1 MTFENYEDAF
11 SKYKEIFL
19 KGRKSIFTKKEIL
32 NKDNVEVLIDHFV
45 KKLDDSKIEKTKD
58 NKEVIF
64 DRVVKDQLMNA
75 SDDVIDLMANIIWL
89 WRLPPRIEKK
99 DMETIIKNFLN
110 IVGKGN
116 LLDNENNEFK
126 TTSVNGFAS
135 PGSYYY
141 SNKSFELAYIIK
153 FLKKYLEND
162 ENNKEIDILKEL
174 GNSITING
182 KEKMASIYNALLHLF
197 DPKNYMP
204 IISNAHKE
212 AIVATFES
220 KYCKVDADNIDDTYD
235 IDEKLKKI
243 NDGLKN
249 ALKNEKNLKENIF
262 YDDRVKNMWSGGIDF
277 ESKNII
283 LYGAPGTGK
292 TYQTKQTIEAKKQIK
307 ENCEYK
313 IVQFHPSY
321 SYEDFMDGVKPIGIE
336 NGAMKFELRNGVFK
350 QMCIDAFKELEKNKE
365 KAKKYYFVADEINRA
380 ELSRVFG
387 ELLLCLE
394 EDKRLRFDKD
404 GNLQGMLVK
413 TANSSL
419 WNNEKHAVYVD
430 KETGEGYF
438 GVPENLYFIGTMND
452 IDKSIDSFDMAL
464 RRRFVWKRYRC
475 DYDVIADHFAKLINS
490 KSNAKPDTETY
501 IQTYIELCKDI
512 NEYITSEKGL
522 GLDDSYELGHS
533 YFLKPKKLTK
543 SEISRLWNEHIS
555 PLLKEY
561 LRTQYSG
568 KDIETRLN
576 DMKTKLI
583 DTYGNSNK

>member
-1 MTFENYEDAF
+1 MAFENYEDAF

-32 NKDNVEVLIDHFV
+32 NKDNVELLIDHFV
-45 KKLDDSKIEKTKD
+45 EKLDDSKIEKTKD

-64 DRVVKDQLMNA
+64 DRVVKDQLMGA
-75 SDDVIDLMANIIWL
+75 ITDDVIDLMANIIWL

-99 DMETIIKNFLN
+99 DMVTIIKNFLN

-162 ENNKEIDILKEL
+162 ENDKEIDILKEL

-182 KEKMASIYNALLHLF
+182 KEKTASIYNALLHLF
-197 DPKNYMP
+197 KPEEYVP

-220 KYCKVDADNIDDTYD
+220 IYCKQGTDDL
-235 IDEKLKKI
+235 DEKLKDI
-243 NDGLKN
+243 ENRLKD

-292 TYQTKQTIEAKKQIK
+292 TYQTKQTIEARKLIE
-307 ENCEYK
+307 ENHEYK

-321 SYEDFMDGVKPIGIE
+321 SYEDFMDGVKPTGIE
-336 NGAMKFELRNGVFK
+336 NGAMKFELKNGVFK
-350 QMCIDAFKELEKNKE
+350 QMCIDAFKNLKNSQEGKEEL
-365 KAKKYYFVADEINRA
+365 KKYYFVADEINRA

-394 EDKRLRFDKD
+394 EDKRLRYEGK
-404 GNLQGMLVK
+404 NLQGMLVK

-419 WNNEKHAVYVD
+419 WDNEKHAVYIDEV
-430 KETGEGYF
+430 GEGYF

-464 RRRFVWKRYRC
+464 RRRFVWKRYSC
-475 DYDVIADHFAKLINS
+475 NYDVIAEHFDKSSEDKL
-490 KSNAKPDTETY
+490 ETY
-501 IQTYIELCKDI
+501 VEFCKDI
-512 NEYITSEKGL
+512 NEYITSDKGL

-533 YFLKPKKLTK
+533 YFLKPKNLSKK
-543 SEISRLWNEHIS
+543 EISKLWEGHIS

-583 DTYGNSNK
+583 DKYGNSNK

>member
-1 MTFENYEDAF
+1 
-11 SKYKEIFL
+11 
-19 KGRKSIFTKKEIL
+19 
-32 NKDNVEVLIDHFV
+32 
-45 KKLDDSKIEKTKD
+45 
-58 NKEVIF
+58 
-64 DRVVKDQLMNA
+64 
-75 SDDVIDLMANIIWL
+75 
-89 WRLPPRIEKK
+89 
-99 DMETIIKNFLN
+99 
-110 IVGKGN
+110 
-116 LLDNENNEFK
+116 
-126 TTSVNGFAS
+126 
-135 PGSYYY
+135 
-141 SNKSFELAYIIK
+141 
-153 FLKKYLEND
+153 
-162 ENNKEIDILKEL
+162 
-174 GNSITING
+174 
-182 KEKMASIYNALLHLF
+182 
-197 DPKNYMP
+197 MP

-212 AIVATFES
+212 AIVAAFES
-220 KYCKVDADNIDDTYD
+220 KYCKTDTGDDSDD
-235 IDEKLKKI
+235 IDKKLEKIK
-243 NDGLKN
+243 DGLEN
-249 ALKNEKNLKENIF
+249 DLKGKIELKEKNIF
-262 YDDRVKNMWSGGIDF
+262 YDDSVKNMWSGGIDF

-292 TYQTKQTIEAKKQIK
+292 TYQTKQTIEARKLIE
-307 ENCEYK
+307 ENHEYK

-321 SYEDFMDGVKPIGIE
+321 SYEDFMDGVKPTGIE
-336 NGAMKFELRNGVFK
+336 NGTMKFELKNGVFK
-350 QMCIDAFKELEKNKE
+350 QMCIDAFKNLQDSKDGKE
-365 KAKKYYFVADEINRA
+365 KLKKYYFVADEINRA

-394 EDKRLRFDKD
+394 DDKRLRLGED
-404 GNLQGMLVK
+404 GKPQGMLVK

-419 WNNEKHAVYVD
+419 WDNEKHAVYVD

-543 SEISRLWNEHIS
+543 SEINKLWNEHIS

-568 KDIETRLN
+568 KDIETRLS

-583 DTYGNSNK
+583 DKYGNSNK

>member
-1 MTFENYEDAF
+1 MAFENYKEAFLEYKKMFLED
-11 SKYKEIFL
+11 
-19 KGRKSIFTKKEIL
+19 GKSIFTKKEIL

-99 DMETIIKNFLN
+99 DMVTIIKNFLN

-126 TTSVNGFAS
+126 TTPVNGFAS

-162 ENNKEIDILKEL
+162 ENDKEIDILKEL

-182 KEKMASIYNALLHLF
+182 KEKTASIYNALLHLF

-243 NDGLKN
+243 NDELKN

-283 LYGAPGTGK
+283 LYGTPGTGK
-292 TYQTKQTIEAKKQIK
+292 TYQTKQTIEARKLIE
-307 ENCEYK
+307 ENHEYK

-350 QMCIDAFKELEKNKE
+350 QMCIDAFKNLKNSQEGKE
-365 KAKKYYFVADEINRA
+365 KLKKYYFVADEINRA

-394 EDKRLRFDKD
+394 
-404 GNLQGMLVK
+404 
-413 TANSSL
+413 
-419 WNNEKHAVYVD
+419 
-430 KETGEGYF
+430 
-438 GVPENLYFIGTMND
+438 
-452 IDKSIDSFDMAL
+452 
-464 RRRFVWKRYRC
+464 
-475 DYDVIADHFAKLINS
+475 
-490 KSNAKPDTETY
+490 
-501 IQTYIELCKDI
+501 
-512 NEYITSEKGL
+512 
-522 GLDDSYELGHS
+522 
-533 YFLKPKKLTK
+533 
-543 SEISRLWNEHIS
+543 
-555 PLLKEY
+555 
-561 LRTQYSG
+561 
-568 KDIETRLN
+568 
-576 DMKTKLI
+576 
-583 DTYGNSNK
+583 

>member
-1 MTFENYEDAF
+1 MAFENYKEAFLEYKKMFLED
-11 SKYKEIFL
+11 
-19 KGRKSIFTKKEIL
+19 GKSIFTKKVIL
-32 NKDNVEVLIDHFV
+32 NKDNVEFLINHFV
-45 KKLDDSKIEKTKD
+45 EKLDDSKIEKTKD

-99 DMETIIKNFLN
+99 DMVTIIKNFLN

-162 ENNKEIDILKEL
+162 ENDKEIEILKEL

-243 NDGLKN
+243 NDELKN
-249 ALKNEKNLKENIF
+249 ALNNEKNLKENIF

-292 TYQTKQTIEAKKQIK
+292 TYQTKQTIEARKLIE
-307 ENCEYK
+307 ENHEYK

-350 QMCIDAFKELEKNKE
+350 QMCIDAFKNLKNSQEGKEEL
-365 KAKKYYFVADEINRA
+365 KKYYFVADEINRA

-394 EDKRLRFDKD
+394 EDKRLRYEGK
-404 GNLQGMLVK
+404 NLQGMLVK

-419 WNNEKHAVYVD
+419 WDNKEHAVYVD
-430 KETGEGYF
+430 EAGEGYF

-464 RRRFVWKRYRC
+464 RRRFVWKRYSC
-475 DYDVIADHFAKLINS
+475 NYDVIAEHFDKSSEDKL
-490 KSNAKPDTETY
+490 ETY
-501 IQTYIELCKDI
+501 VEFCKDI
-512 NEYITSEKGL
+512 NEYITSDKGL

-533 YFLKPKKLTK
+533 YFLKPKNLSKK
-543 SEISRLWNEHIS
+543 EISKLWEGHIS

-583 DTYGNSNK
+583 DKYGNSNK

>member
-1 MTFENYEDAF
+1 MAFENYEDAF

-32 NKDNVEVLIDHFV
+32 NKDNVELLIDLFV
-45 KKLDDSKIEKTKD
+45 EKLDDSKIEKTKD

-64 DRVVKDQLMNA
+64 DRVVKDQLMGA
-75 SDDVIDLMANIIWL
+75 IDDVIDLMANIIWL

-99 DMETIIKNFLN
+99 DMVTIIKNFLN

-162 ENNKEIDILKEL
+162 ENDKEIDILKEL

-182 KEKMASIYNALLHLF
+182 KEKTASIYNALLHLF
-197 DPKNYMP
+197 KPEEYVP

-220 KYCKVDADNIDDTYD
+220 IYCKQGTDTL
-235 IDEKLKKI
+235 DEKLKDI
-243 NDGLKN
+243 ENRLKD

-292 TYQTKQTIEAKKQIK
+292 TYQTKQTIEARKLIE
-307 ENCEYK
+307 ENHEYK

-350 QMCIDAFKELEKNKE
+350 QMCIDAFKNLKNSQEGKEEL
-365 KAKKYYFVADEINRA
+365 KKYYFVADEINRA

-394 EDKRLRFDKD
+394 EDKRLRYEGEK
-404 GNLQGMLVK
+404 LQGMLVK

-419 WNNEKHAVYVD
+419 WDNKEHAVYVD
-430 KETGEGYF
+430 ETGEGYF

-464 RRRFVWKRYRC
+464 RRRFVWKRYSC
-475 DYDVIADHFAKLINS
+475 NYDVIAEHFDKSSEDKL
-490 KSNAKPDTETY
+490 ETY
-501 IQTYIELCKDI
+501 VEFCKDI
-512 NEYITSEKGL
+512 NEYITSDKGL

-533 YFLKPKKLTK
+533 YFLKPKNLSKK
-543 SEISRLWNEHIS
+543 EISKLWEGHIS

-583 DTYGNSNK
+583 DKYGNSNK

>member
-1 MTFENYEDAF
+1 MAFENYEDAF

-32 NKDNVEVLIDHFV
+32 NKDNVELLIDHFV
-45 KKLDDSKIEKTKD
+45 EKLDDSKIEKTKD

-64 DRVVKDQLMNA
+64 DRVVKDQLMGA
-75 SDDVIDLMANIIWL
+75 ITDDVIDLMANIIWL

-99 DMETIIKNFLN
+99 DMVTIIKNFLN

-162 ENNKEIDILKEL
+162 ENDKEIDILKEL

-182 KEKMASIYNALLHLF
+182 KEKTASIYNALLHLF
-197 DPKNYMP
+197 KPEEYVP

-220 KYCKVDADNIDDTYD
+220 IYCKQGTDDL
-235 IDEKLKKI
+235 DEKLKDI
-243 NDGLKN
+243 ENRLKD

-292 TYQTKQTIEAKKQIK
+292 TYQTKQTIEARKLIE
-307 ENCEYK
+307 ENHEYK

-321 SYEDFMDGVKPIGIE
+321 SYEDFMDGVKPTGIE
-336 NGAMKFELRNGVFK
+336 NGAMKFELKNGVFK
-350 QMCIDAFKELEKNKE
+350 QMCIDAFKNLKNSQEGKEEL
-365 KAKKYYFVADEINRA
+365 KKYYFVADEINRA

-394 EDKRLRFDKD
+394 EDKRLRYEGK
-404 GNLQGMLVK
+404 NLQGMLVK

-419 WNNEKHAVYVD
+419 WDNEKHAVYIDEV
-430 KETGEGYF
+430 GEGYF

-464 RRRFVWKRYRC
+464 RRRFVWKRYGC
-475 DYDVIADHFAKLINS
+475 NYDVIAEHFDKSSEDKL
-490 KSNAKPDTETY
+490 ETY
-501 IQTYIELCKDI
+501 VEVCKDI
-512 NEYITSEKGL
+512 NEYITSDKGL

-533 YFLKPKKLTK
+533 YFLKPKNLSKK
-543 SEISRLWNEHIS
+543 EISKLWEGHIS

-583 DTYGNSNK
+583 DKYGNSNK

>member
-1 MTFENYEDAF
+1 MAFENYEDAF

-32 NKDNVEVLIDHFV
+32 NKDNVELLIDHFV
-45 KKLDDSKIEKTKD
+45 EKLDDSKIEKTKD

-64 DRVVKDQLMNA
+64 DRVVKDQLMGA
-75 SDDVIDLMANIIWL
+75 IDDVIDLMANIIWL

-99 DMETIIKNFLN
+99 DMVTIIKNFLN

-162 ENNKEIDILKEL
+162 ENDKEIDILKEL

-182 KEKMASIYNALLHLF
+182 KEKTASIYNALLHLF
-197 DPKNYMP
+197 KPEEYVP

-220 KYCKVDADNIDDTYD
+220 IYCKQGTDDL
-235 IDEKLKKI
+235 DEKLKDI
-243 NDGLKN
+243 ENRLKD

-292 TYQTKQTIEAKKQIK
+292 TYQTKQTIEARKLIE
-307 ENCEYK
+307 ENHEYK

-321 SYEDFMDGVKPIGIE
+321 SYEDFMDGVKPTGIE
-336 NGAMKFELRNGVFK
+336 NGAMKFELKNGVFK
-350 QMCIDAFKELEKNKE
+350 QMCIDAFKNLKNSQEGKEEL
-365 KAKKYYFVADEINRA
+365 KKYYFVADEINRA

-394 EDKRLRFDKD
+394 EDKRLRYEGK
-404 GNLQGMLVK
+404 NLQGMLVK

-419 WNNEKHAVYVD
+419 WDNEKHAVYIDEV
-430 KETGEGYF
+430 GEGYF

-464 RRRFVWKRYRC
+464 RRRFVWKRYGC
-475 DYDVIADHFAKLINS
+475 NYDVIAEHFDKSSEDKL
-490 KSNAKPDTETY
+490 ETY
-501 IQTYIELCKDI
+501 VEFCKDI
-512 NEYITSEKGL
+512 NEYITSDKGL

-533 YFLKPKKLTK
+533 YFLKPKNLSKK
-543 SEISRLWNEHIS
+543 EISKLWEGHIS

-568 KDIETRLN
+568 KDIETRLKE
-576 DMKTKLI
+576 MKTKLI
-583 DTYGNSNK
+583 DKYGNSYK

>member
-1 MTFENYEDAF
+1 MAFENYEDAF

-32 NKDNVEVLIDHFV
+32 NKDNVEFLIAHFV
-45 KKLDDSKIEKTKD
+45 EKLDDSKIEKPTD
-58 NKEVIF
+58 HNEVIF
-64 DRVVKDQLMNA
+64 DRVVKDQLMGA
-75 SDDVIDLMANIIWL
+75 IDDVIDLMANIIWL

-99 DMETIIKNFLN
+99 DMVTIIKNFLN

-126 TTSVNGFAS
+126 NTSVDGFAS

-153 FLKKYLEND
+153 FLKKYLEKD
-162 ENNKEIDILKEL
+162 ENDKEIDILKEL

-182 KEKMASIYNALLHLF
+182 KEKTASIYNALLYLF
-197 DPKNYMP
+197 KPEEYVP
-204 IISNAHKE
+204 IISNTHKE
-212 AIVATFES
+212 DIINAFES
-220 KYCKVDADNIDDTYD
+220 KYCEIVTDD
-235 IDEKLKKI
+235 IDKKLKEI
-243 NDGLKN
+243 ECGLKN
-249 ALKNEKNLKENIF
+249 ALKNEEKLKENIF

-292 TYQTKQTIEAKKQIK
+292 TFQTKQTIEARKIIE
-307 ENCEYK
+307 ENHEYK

-350 QMCIDAFKELEKNKE
+350 QMCIYAFKNLKNSQEGKEEL
-365 KAKKYYFVADEINRA
+365 KKYYFVADEINRA

-394 EDKRLRFDKD
+394 EDKRLRYEGK
-404 GNLQGMLVK
+404 NLQGMLVK

-419 WNNEKHAVYVD
+419 WDNEKHAVYIDEV
-430 KETGEGYF
+430 GEGYF

-475 DYDVIADHFAKLINS
+475 DYDVIAKHFDKTSEDRLE
-490 KSNAKPDTETY
+490 P
-501 IQTYIELCKDI
+501 YIEFCKDI
-512 NEYITSEKGL
+512 NEYITSDKGL

-533 YFLKPKKLTK
+533 YFLKPKNLSKK
-543 SEISRLWNEHIS
+543 EISKLWEGHIS

-561 LRTQYSG
+561 LRTQYVG

-583 DTYGNSNK
+583 DKYGNSNK

>member
-1 MTFENYEDAF
+1 MAFENYEDAF

-32 NKDNVEVLIDHFV
+32 NKDNVKFLVDYFV
-45 KKLDDSKIEKTKD
+45 EKLDDSKIEKTKD

-64 DRVVKDQLMNA
+64 DRVVKDQLMGA
-75 SDDVIDLMANIIWL
+75 TDDAIDLMANIIWL

-99 DMETIIKNFLN
+99 DMVTIIKNFLN

-116 LLDNENNEFK
+116 LFDNENNEFK

-162 ENNKEIDILKEL
+162 ENDKEIDILKEL

-182 KEKMASIYNALLHLF
+182 KEKTASIYNALLHLF
-197 DPKNYMP
+197 DPENYMP

-220 KYCKVDADNIDDTYD
+220 IYCKQGTDDL
-235 IDEKLKKI
+235 DEKLKDI
-243 NDGLKN
+243 ENRLKD

-292 TYQTKQTIEAKKQIK
+292 TYQTKQTIEARKLIE
-307 ENCEYK
+307 ENHEYK

-336 NGAMKFELRNGVFK
+336 NGAMKFELINGVFK
-350 QMCIDAFKELEKNKE
+350 QMCIDAFKDLEKNKE

-419 WNNEKHAVYVD
+419 WDNEKHAVYID
-430 KETGEGYF
+430 EKTKEGYF

-464 RRRFVWKRYRC
+464 RRRFVWKRYSC
-475 DYDVIADHFAKLINS
+475 NYDVIVDSYSDEDNV
-490 KSNAKPDTETY
+490 ETY
-501 IQTYIELCKDI
+501 IKLCKDI

-543 SEISRLWNEHIS
+543 SEISKLWEGHIS

-568 KDIETRLN
+568 KDIETRLEE
-576 DMKTKLI
+576 MKTKLI
-583 DTYGNSNK
+583 DKYGNSNK

>member
-1 MTFENYEDAF
+1 MATYIDMFNDF
-11 SKYKEIFL
+11 NKTFL
-19 KGRKSIFTKKEIL
+19 KNKKSIFTDKEIL
-32 NKDNVEVLIDHFV
+32 NKGNVEFLINHFV
-45 KKLDDSKIEKTKD
+45 EKGDTSDKDFDEKIKEQLKDANDD
-58 NKEVIF
+58 
-64 DRVVKDQLMNA
+64 
-75 SDDVIDLMANIIWL
+75 DDVIDLMANIIWL
-89 WRLPPRIEKK
+89 WRLPPKTADRKGSIVFFL
-99 DMETIIKNFLN
+99 KNFNKEELIHGDPN
-110 IVGKGN
+110 SFLGN
-116 LLDNENNEFK
+116 F
-126 TTSVNGFAS
+126 VGFATA
-135 PGSYYY
+135 GTYYNI
-141 SNKSFELAYIIK
+141 NKAFELAYIIR

-162 ENNKEIDILKEL
+162 ENGKEIDILKEL
-174 GNSITING
+174 GNSIAI
-182 KEKMASIYNALLHLF
+182 KENKKTASMYNALLHLF

-220 KYCKVDADNIDDTYD
+220 KYCKVDSDNIDDTYD
-235 IDEKLKKI
+235 IDEKLKDIEK
-243 NDGLKN
+243 GLKN

-262 YDDRVKNMWSGGIDF
+262 YDDRVKNIWSGGIDF

-292 TYQTKQTIEAKKQIK
+292 TYQTKQTIEARKLIE
-307 ENCEYK
+307 ENHEYK

-350 QMCIDAFKELEKNKE
+350 QMCIDAFKNLKNSQEGKEEL
-365 KAKKYYFVADEINRA
+365 KKYYFVADEINRA

-394 EDKRLRFDKD
+394 EDKRLRYEGK
-404 GNLQGMLVK
+404 NLQGMLVK

-419 WNNEKHAVYVD
+419 WDNEKHAVYIDEV
-430 KETGEGYF
+430 GEGYF

-464 RRRFVWKRYRC
+464 RRRFVWKRYGC
-475 DYDVIADHFAKLINS
+475 NYDVIAEHFDKSSEDKL
-490 KSNAKPDTETY
+490 ETY
-501 IQTYIELCKDI
+501 VEFCKDI
-512 NEYITSEKGL
+512 NEYITSDKGL

-533 YFLKPKKLTK
+533 YFLKPKNLSKK
-543 SEISRLWNEHIS
+543 EISKLWEGHIS

-568 KDIETRLN
+568 KDIETRLKE
-576 DMKTKLI
+576 MKTELI
-583 DTYGNSNK
+583 DKYGNSNK

>member
-1 MTFENYEDAF
+1 MAFENYEDAF
-11 SKYKEIFL
+11 KKFNEIFF
-19 KGRKSIFTKKEIL
+19 KDRKSIFTDKEIF
-32 NKDNVEVLIDHFV
+32 NKNNVAFLIRNFV
-45 KKLDDSKIEKTKD
+45 EKGDASDKDFDEKIKEQLKD
-58 NKEVIF
+58 
-64 DRVVKDQLMNA
+64 A
-75 SDDVIDLMANIIWL
+75 SDDEIDLMANIIWL
-89 WRLPPRIEKK
+89 WRLPPKTADRKSSVAFFL
-99 DMETIIKNFLN
+99 KNLNKEELMNGDPNSFL
-110 IVGKGN
+110 GN
-116 LLDNENNEFK
+116 F
-126 TTSVNGFAS
+126 VGFATA
-135 PGSYYY
+135 GTYYNI
-141 SNKSFELAYIIK
+141 NKAFELAYIIR
-153 FLKKYLEND
+153 FLEKYLEIGGT
-162 ENNKEIDILKEL
+162 EKEIDILKKEL
-174 GNSITING
+174 GNSIKINE
-182 KEKMASIYNALLHLF
+182 KEKTASMYNALLHLF
-197 DPKNYMP
+197 KPEDYMP

-220 KYCKVDADNIDDTYD
+220 KYCKTDTGDDADD
-235 IDEKLKKI
+235 IDKKLKKI
-243 NDGLKN
+243 KDRLENDLKG
-249 ALKNEKNLKENIF
+249 KIELKEKNIF
-262 YDDRVKNMWSGGIDF
+262 YDDSVRNMWSGGIDF

-292 TYQTKQTIEAKKQIK
+292 TYQTKQTIEARKLIE
-307 ENCEYK
+307 ENHEYK

-321 SYEDFMDGVKPIGIE
+321 SYEDFMDGVKPVGIE
-336 NGAMKFELRNGVFK
+336 NGAMKFELKNGVFK
-350 QMCIDAFKELEKNKE
+350 QMCIDAFKDLEKNKE

-394 EDKRLRFDKD
+394 EDKRLRLGED
-404 GNLQGMLVK
+404 GKPQGMLVK

-419 WNNEKHAVYVD
+419 WDNEKHAVYVD

-475 DYDVIADHFAKLINS
+475 DYDVIAKHFDKTSEDRLE
-490 KSNAKPDTETY
+490 P
-501 IQTYIELCKDI
+501 YIEFCKDI

-543 SEISRLWNEHIS
+543 IEISKLWEGHIS

-568 KDIETRLN
+568 KDIEIRLN

-583 DTYGNSNK
+583 DTYGNKNK

>member
-1 MTFENYEDAF
+1 MVFENYKDAF
-11 SKYKEIFL
+11 LEYKKIFL
-19 KGRKSIFTKKEIL
+19 EDRKSIFTGK
-32 NKDNVEVLIDHFV
+32 EVLTEPNLDFLKNNFV
-45 KKLDDSKIEKTKD
+45 QNPDETENKNFDVKIKAQFEKANDDQK
-58 NKEVIF
+58 
-64 DRVVKDQLMNA
+64 
-75 SDDVIDLMANIIWL
+75 DLMANIIWL
-89 WRLPPRIEKK
+89 WRLPPKKVIARKQYFEKFFK
-99 DMETIIKNFLN
+99 NLESDIK
-110 IVGKGN
+110 IKEN
-116 LLDNENNEFK
+116 LDLLTDFE
-126 TTSVNGFAS
+126 GFANT
-135 PGSYYY
+135 GTYYNT
-141 SNKSFELAYIIK
+141 NKFNELVYIIRFLENWIDPRVTEANK
-153 FLKKYLEND
+153 MDFLKANS
-162 ENNKEIDILKEL
+162 
-174 GNSITING
+174 SITVSDQT
-182 KEKMASIYNALLHLF
+182 KSVSMRNALLYLF
-197 DPKNYMP
+197 DPENYMP

-212 AIVATFES
+212 AIVAAFES
-220 KYCKVDADNIDDTYD
+220 KYCKTDTDDIDDTYN
-235 IDEKLKKI
+235 IDNKLKEVGY
-243 NDGLKN
+243 GLKN
-249 ALKNEKNLKENIF
+249 ALKNEQNLNENIF
-262 YDDRVKNMWSGGIDF
+262 YDDRVKNIWSGGIDF

-292 TYQTKQTIEAKKQIK
+292 TYQTKQTIEARKLI
-307 ENCEYK
+307 EGAHEYK

-321 SYEDFMDGVKPIGIE
+321 SYEDFMDGIKPIGIE

-350 QMCIDAFKELEKNKE
+350 QMCIDAFKNLKNNQEGKEEL
-365 KAKKYYFVADEINRA
+365 KKYYFVADEINRA

-394 EDKRLRFDKD
+394 EDKRLRYE
-404 GNLQGMLVK
+404 GENLQGMLVK

-419 WNNEKHAVYVD
+419 WNNEEHAVYVD

-464 RRRFVWKRYRC
+464 RRRFVWKRYSC
-475 DYDVIADHFAKLINS
+475 NYDVIAEHFDKSSEDKL
-490 KSNAKPDTETY
+490 ETY
-501 IQTYIELCKDI
+501 VKFCKDI

-543 SEISRLWNEHIS
+543 SEINKLWNEHIS

-583 DTYGNSNK
+583 DKYGNSSK

>member
-1 MTFENYEDAF
+1 MAFENYEDAF

-32 NKDNVEVLIDHFV
+32 NKDNVELLIDHFV
-45 KKLDDSKIEKTKD
+45 EKLDDSKIEKTKD

-64 DRVVKDQLMNA
+64 DRVVKDQLMGA
-75 SDDVIDLMANIIWL
+75 IDDVIDLMANIIWL

-99 DMETIIKNFLN
+99 DMVTIIKNFLN

-162 ENNKEIDILKEL
+162 ENDKEIDILKEL

-182 KEKMASIYNALLHLF
+182 KEKTASIYNALLHLF
-197 DPKNYMP
+197 KPEEYVP
-204 IISNAHKE
+204 IISSAHKE

-220 KYCKVDADNIDDTYD
+220 IYCKQGTDDL
-235 IDEKLKKI
+235 DEKLKDI
-243 NDGLKN
+243 ENRLKD

-292 TYQTKQTIEAKKQIK
+292 TYQTKQTIEARKLIE
-307 ENCEYK
+307 ENHEYK

-321 SYEDFMDGVKPIGIE
+321 SYEDFMDGVKPTGIE
-336 NGAMKFELRNGVFK
+336 NGVMKFELKNGVFK
-350 QMCIDAFKELEKNKE
+350 QMCIDAFKNLKNSQEGKEEL
-365 KAKKYYFVADEINRA
+365 KKYYFVADEINRA

-394 EDKRLRFDKD
+394 EDKRLRYEGK
-404 GNLQGMLVK
+404 NLQGMLVK

-419 WNNEKHAVYVD
+419 WDNEKHAVYIDEV
-430 KETGEGYF
+430 GEGYF

-464 RRRFVWKRYRC
+464 RRRFVWKRYGC
-475 DYDVIADHFAKLINS
+475 NYDVIAEHFDKSSEDKL
-490 KSNAKPDTETY
+490 ETY
-501 IQTYIELCKDI
+501 VEFCKDI
-512 NEYITSEKGL
+512 NEYITSDKGL

-533 YFLKPKKLTK
+533 YFLKPKNLSKK
-543 SEISRLWNEHIS
+543 EISKLWEGHIS

-583 DTYGNSNK
+583 DKYGNSNK

>member
-1 MTFENYEDAF
+1 MAFENYEDAF

-32 NKDNVEVLIDHFV
+32 NKDNVELLIDHFV
-45 KKLDDSKIEKTKD
+45 EKLDDSKIEKTKD

-64 DRVVKDQLMNA
+64 DRVVKDQLMGA
-75 SDDVIDLMANIIWL
+75 IDDVIDLMANIIWL

-99 DMETIIKNFLN
+99 DMVTIIKNFLN

-116 LLDNENNEFK
+116 LLDNENNKFK

-153 FLKKYLEND
+153 FLKKYLVND
-162 ENNKEIDILKEL
+162 ENDKEIDILKEL

-182 KEKMASIYNALLHLF
+182 KEKTASIYNALLHLF
-197 DPKNYMP
+197 KPEEYVP

-220 KYCKVDADNIDDTYD
+220 IYCKQGTDDL
-235 IDEKLKKI
+235 DEKLKDI
-243 NDGLKN
+243 ENRLKD

-292 TYQTKQTIEAKKQIK
+292 TYQTKQTIEARKLIE
-307 ENCEYK
+307 ENHEYK

-321 SYEDFMDGVKPIGIE
+321 SYEDFMDGVKPTGIE
-336 NGAMKFELRNGVFK
+336 NGAMKFELKNGVFK
-350 QMCIDAFKELEKNKE
+350 QMCIDAFKNLKNSQEGKEEL
-365 KAKKYYFVADEINRA
+365 KKYYFVADEINRA

-394 EDKRLRFDKD
+394 EDKRLRYEGK
-404 GNLQGMLVK
+404 NLQGMLVK

-419 WNNEKHAVYVD
+419 WDNEKHAVYIDEV
-430 KETGEGYF
+430 GEGYF

-464 RRRFVWKRYRC
+464 RRRFVWKRYGC
-475 DYDVIADHFAKLINS
+475 NYDVIAEHFDKSSEDKL
-490 KSNAKPDTETY
+490 ETY
-501 IQTYIELCKDI
+501 VEFCKDI
-512 NEYITSEKGL
+512 NEYITSDKGL

-533 YFLKPKKLTK
+533 YFLKPKNLSKK
-543 SEISRLWNEHIS
+543 EISKLWEGHIS

-583 DTYGNSNK
+583 DKYGNSNK

>member
-1 MTFENYEDAF
+1 MAFENYEDAF

-32 NKDNVEVLIDHFV
+32 NKDNVELLIDHFV
-45 KKLDDSKIEKTKD
+45 EKLDDSKIEKTKD

-64 DRVVKDQLMNA
+64 DRVVKDQLMGA
-75 SDDVIDLMANIIWL
+75 TDDAIDLMANIIWL

-99 DMETIIKNFLN
+99 DMVTIIKNFLN

-116 LLDNENNEFK
+116 LFDNENNEFK

-162 ENNKEIDILKEL
+162 ENDKEIDILKEL

-182 KEKMASIYNALLHLF
+182 KEKTASIYNALLHLF
-197 DPKNYMP
+197 KPEEYVP

-220 KYCKVDADNIDDTYD
+220 IYCKQGTDDL
-235 IDEKLKKI
+235 DEKLKDI
-243 NDGLKN
+243 ENRLKD

-292 TYQTKQTIEAKKQIK
+292 TYQTKQTIEARKLIE
-307 ENCEYK
+307 ENHEYK

-321 SYEDFMDGVKPIGIE
+321 SYEDFMDGVKPTGIE
-336 NGAMKFELRNGVFK
+336 NGAMKFELKNGVFK
-350 QMCIDAFKELEKNKE
+350 QMCIDAFKNLKNSQEGKEEL
-365 KAKKYYFVADEINRA
+365 KKYYFVADEINRA

-394 EDKRLRFDKD
+394 EDKRLRYEGK
-404 GNLQGMLVK
+404 NLQGMLVK

-419 WNNEKHAVYVD
+419 WDNEKHAVYIDEV
-430 KETGEGYF
+430 GEGYF

-464 RRRFVWKRYRC
+464 RRRFVWKRYGC
-475 DYDVIADHFAKLINS
+475 NYDVIAEHFDKSSEDKL
-490 KSNAKPDTETY
+490 ETY
-501 IQTYIELCKDI
+501 VEFCKDI
-512 NEYITSEKGL
+512 NEYITSDKGL

-533 YFLKPKKLTK
+533 YFLKPKNLSKK
-543 SEISRLWNEHIS
+543 EISKLWEGHIS

-568 KDIETRLN
+568 KDIETRLKE
-576 DMKTKLI
+576 MKTKLI
-583 DTYGNSNK
+583 DKYGNSNK

>member
-1 MTFENYEDAF
+1 MAFENYEDAF
-11 SKYKEIFL
+11 KKFNEIFF
-19 KGRKSIFTKKEIL
+19 KDRKSIFTDKEIF
-32 NKDNVEVLIDHFV
+32 NKNNVAFLIRNFV
-45 KKLDDSKIEKTKD
+45 EKGDASDKDFDEKIKEQLKD
-58 NKEVIF
+58 
-64 DRVVKDQLMNA
+64 A
-75 SDDVIDLMANIIWL
+75 SDDEIDLMANIIWL
-89 WRLPPRIEKK
+89 WRLPPKTADRKSSVAFFL
-99 DMETIIKNFLN
+99 KNFNKEELMN
-110 IVGKGN
+110 GDPNSFLGN
-116 LLDNENNEFK
+116 F
-126 TTSVNGFAS
+126 VGFATA
-135 PGSYYY
+135 GTYYNI
-141 SNKSFELAYIIK
+141 NKAFELAYIIR
-153 FLKKYLEND
+153 FLEKYLEIGGT
-162 ENNKEIDILKEL
+162 EKEIDILKKEL
-174 GNSITING
+174 GNSIKINE
-182 KEKMASIYNALLHLF
+182 KEKTASMYNALLHLF
-197 DPKNYMP
+197 KPEDYMP

-220 KYCKVDADNIDDTYD
+220 KYCKTDTGDDADD
-235 IDEKLKKI
+235 IDKKLKKI
-243 NDGLKN
+243 KDRLENDLKG
-249 ALKNEKNLKENIF
+249 KIELKEKNIF
-262 YDDRVKNMWSGGIDF
+262 YDDSVKNMWSGGIDF

-292 TYQTKQTIEAKKQIK
+292 TYQTKQTIEARKLIE
-307 ENCEYK
+307 ENHEYK

-321 SYEDFMDGVKPIGIE
+321 SYEDFMDGVKPVGIE
-336 NGAMKFELRNGVFK
+336 NGAMKFELKNGVFK
-350 QMCIDAFKELEKNKE
+350 QMCIDAFKDLEKNKE

-394 EDKRLRFDKD
+394 EDKRLRLGED
-404 GNLQGMLVK
+404 GKPQGMLVK

-419 WNNEKHAVYVD
+419 WDNEKHAVYVD

-475 DYDVIADHFAKLINS
+475 DYDVIAKHFDKISEDRLE
-490 KSNAKPDTETY
+490 P
-501 IQTYIELCKDI
+501 YIEFCKDI

-543 SEISRLWNEHIS
+543 IEISKLWEGHIS

-568 KDIETRLN
+568 KDIEIRLN

-583 DTYGNSNK
+583 DTYGNKNK

>member
-1 MTFENYEDAF
+1 MATYIDMFNDF
-11 SKYKEIFL
+11 NKTFL
-19 KGRKSIFTKKEIL
+19 KNKKSIFTDKEIL
-32 NKDNVEVLIDHFV
+32 NKGNVEFLINHFV
-45 KKLDDSKIEKTKD
+45 EKGDTSDKDFDEKIKEQLKDANDD
-58 NKEVIF
+58 
-64 DRVVKDQLMNA
+64 
-75 SDDVIDLMANIIWL
+75 DDVIDLMANIIWL
-89 WRLPPRIEKK
+89 WRLPPKTADRKGSIVFFL
-99 DMETIIKNFLN
+99 KNFNKEELIHGDPN
-110 IVGKGN
+110 SFLGN
-116 LLDNENNEFK
+116 F
-126 TTSVNGFAS
+126 VGFATA
-135 PGSYYY
+135 GTYYNI
-141 SNKSFELAYIIK
+141 NKAFELAYIIR

-162 ENNKEIDILKEL
+162 ENGKEIDILKEL
-174 GNSITING
+174 GNSIAI
-182 KEKMASIYNALLHLF
+182 KENKKTASMYNALLHLF

-220 KYCKVDADNIDDTYD
+220 KYCKVDSDNIDDTYD
-235 IDEKLKKI
+235 IDEKLKDIEK
-243 NDGLKN
+243 GLKN

-262 YDDRVKNMWSGGIDF
+262 YDDRVKNIWSGGIDF

-292 TYQTKQTIEAKKQIK
+292 TYQTKQTIEARKLIE
-307 ENCEYK
+307 ENHEYK

-350 QMCIDAFKELEKNKE
+350 QMCIDAFKNLKNSQEGKEEL
-365 KAKKYYFVADEINRA
+365 KKYYFVADEINRA

-394 EDKRLRFDKD
+394 EDKRLRYEGK
-404 GNLQGMLVK
+404 NLQGMLVK

-419 WNNEKHAVYVD
+419 WDNEKHAVYIDEV
-430 KETGEGYF
+430 GEGYF
-438 GVPENLYFIGTMND
+438 GVPENLYFIGIMND

-464 RRRFVWKRYRC
+464 RRRFVWKRYGC
-475 DYDVIADHFAKLINS
+475 NYDVIAEHFDKSSEDKL
-490 KSNAKPDTETY
+490 ETY
-501 IQTYIELCKDI
+501 VEFCKDI
-512 NEYITSEKGL
+512 NEYITSDKGL

-533 YFLKPKKLTK
+533 YFLKPKNLSKK
-543 SEISRLWNEHIS
+543 EISKLWEGHIS

-583 DTYGNSNK
+583 DKYGNSNK

>member
-1 MTFENYEDAF
+1 MAFENYEDAF

-32 NKDNVEVLIDHFV
+32 NKDNVELLIDHFV
-45 KKLDDSKIEKTKD
+45 EKLDDSKIEKTKD

-64 DRVVKDQLMNA
+64 DRVVKDQLMGA
-75 SDDVIDLMANIIWL
+75 ITDDVIDLMANIIWL
-89 WRLPPRIEKK
+89 WRLPSRIEKK
-99 DMETIIKNFLN
+99 DMVTIIKNFLN

-162 ENNKEIDILKEL
+162 ENDKEIDILKEL

-182 KEKMASIYNALLHLF
+182 KEKTASIYNALLHLF
-197 DPKNYMP
+197 KPEEYVP

-220 KYCKVDADNIDDTYD
+220 IYCKQGTDDL
-235 IDEKLKKI
+235 DEKLKDI
-243 NDGLKN
+243 ENRLKD

-277 ESKNII
+277 VSKNII

-292 TYQTKQTIEAKKQIK
+292 TYQTKQTIEARKLIE
-307 ENCEYK
+307 ENHEYK

-321 SYEDFMDGVKPIGIE
+321 SYEDFMDGVKPTGIE
-336 NGAMKFELRNGVFK
+336 NGAMKFELKNGVFK
-350 QMCIDAFKELEKNKE
+350 QMCIDAFKNLKNSQEGKEEL
-365 KAKKYYFVADEINRA
+365 KKYYFVADEINRA

-394 EDKRLRFDKD
+394 EDKRLRLGED
-404 GNLQGMLVK
+404 GKPQGMLVK

-419 WNNEKHAVYVD
+419 WDNEKHAVCVKD
-430 KETGEGYF
+430 NEGYF

-464 RRRFVWKRYRC
+464 RRRFVWKRYSC
-475 DYDVIADHFAKLINS
+475 NYDVIAEYFDKSSEDKL
-490 KSNAKPDTETY
+490 ETY
-501 IQTYIELCKDI
+501 VEFCKDI
-512 NEYITSEKGL
+512 NEYITSDKGL

-533 YFLKPKKLTK
+533 YFLKPKNLSKK
-543 SEISRLWNEHIS
+543 EISKLWEGHIS

-568 KDIETRLN
+568 KDIETRLKE
-576 DMKTKLI
+576 MKTKLI
-583 DTYGNSNK
+583 DKYGNSNK

>member
-1 MTFENYEDAF
+1 MAFENYKEAFLEYKKMFLED
-11 SKYKEIFL
+11 
-19 KGRKSIFTKKEIL
+19 GKSIFTKKEIL

-99 DMETIIKNFLN
+99 DMVTIIKNFLN

-126 TTSVNGFAS
+126 TTPVNGFAS

-162 ENNKEIDILKEL
+162 ENDKEIDILKEL

-182 KEKMASIYNALLHLF
+182 KEKTASIYNALLHLF

-243 NDGLKN
+243 NDELKN

-283 LYGAPGTGK
+283 LYGTPGTGK
-292 TYQTKQTIEAKKQIK
+292 TYQTKQTIEARKLIE
-307 ENCEYK
+307 ENHEYK

-350 QMCIDAFKELEKNKE
+350 QMCIDAFKNLKNSQEGKE
-365 KAKKYYFVADEINRA
+365 KLKKYYFVADEINRA

-404 GNLQGMLVK
+404 DNLQGMLVK

-464 RRRFVWKRYRC
+464 RRRFVWKRYSC
-475 DYDVIADHFAKLINS
+475 NYDVIAEHFDKSSEDKL
-490 KSNAKPDTETY
+490 ETY
-501 IQTYIELCKDI
+501 VEFCKDI
-512 NEYITSEKGL
+512 NEYITSDKGL

-533 YFLKPKKLTK
+533 YFLKPKNLSKK
-543 SEISRLWNEHIS
+543 EISKLWEGHIS

-568 KDIETRLN
+568 KDIETRLKE
-576 DMKTKLI
+576 MKTKLI
-583 DTYGNSNK
+583 DKYGNSNK

>member
-1 MTFENYEDAF
+1 MAFENYEDAF

-32 NKDNVEVLIDHFV
+32 NKDNVEFLIDHFV
-45 KKLDDSKIEKTKD
+45 EKLDDSKIEKTKD

-64 DRVVKDQLMNA
+64 DRVVKDQLMGA
-75 SDDVIDLMANIIWL
+75 IDDVIDLMANIIWL

-99 DMETIIKNFLN
+99 DMVTIIKNFLN

-162 ENNKEIDILKEL
+162 ENDKEIDILKEL

-182 KEKMASIYNALLHLF
+182 KEKTASIYNALLHLF
-197 DPKNYMP
+197 KPEEYVP

-220 KYCKVDADNIDDTYD
+220 IYCKQGTDDL
-235 IDEKLKKI
+235 DEKLKDI
-243 NDGLKN
+243 ENRLKD

-292 TYQTKQTIEAKKQIK
+292 TYQTKQTIEARKLIE
-307 ENCEYK
+307 ENHEYK

-321 SYEDFMDGVKPIGIE
+321 SYEDFMDGVKPTGIE
-336 NGAMKFELRNGVFK
+336 NGAMKFELKNGVFK
-350 QMCIDAFKELEKNKE
+350 QMCIDAFKNLKNSQEGKEEL
-365 KAKKYYFVADEINRA
+365 KKYYFVADEINRA

-394 EDKRLRFDKD
+394 EDKRLRLGED
-404 GNLQGMLVK
+404 GKPQGMLVK

-419 WNNEKHAVYVD
+419 WDNEKHAVCVKD
-430 KETGEGYF
+430 NEGYF

-464 RRRFVWKRYRC
+464 RRRFVWKRYSC
-475 DYDVIADHFAKLINS
+475 NYDVIAEYFDKSSEDKL
-490 KSNAKPDTETY
+490 ETY
-501 IQTYIELCKDI
+501 VEFCKDI
-512 NEYITSEKGL
+512 NEYITSDKGL

-533 YFLKPKKLTK
+533 YFLKPKNLSKK
-543 SEISRLWNEHIS
+543 EISKLWEGHIS

-568 KDIETRLN
+568 KDIETRLKE
-576 DMKTKLI
+576 MKTKLI
-583 DTYGNSNK
+583 DKYGNSNK

>member
-1 MTFENYEDAF
+1 MAFENYEDAF
-11 SKYKEIFL
+11 KKFNEIFF
-19 KGRKSIFTKKEIL
+19 KDRKSIFTDKEIF
-32 NKDNVEVLIDHFV
+32 NKNNVAFLIRNFV
-45 KKLDDSKIEKTKD
+45 EKGDASDKDFDEKIKEQLKD
-58 NKEVIF
+58 
-64 DRVVKDQLMNA
+64 A
-75 SDDVIDLMANIIWL
+75 SDDEIDLMANIIWL
-89 WRLPPRIEKK
+89 WRLPPKTADRKSSVAFFL
-99 DMETIIKNFLN
+99 KNFNKEELMN
-110 IVGKGN
+110 GDPNSFLGN
-116 LLDNENNEFK
+116 F
-126 TTSVNGFAS
+126 VGFATA
-135 PGSYYY
+135 GTYYNI
-141 SNKSFELAYIIK
+141 NKAFELAYIIR
-153 FLKKYLEND
+153 FLEKYLEIGGT
-162 ENNKEIDILKEL
+162 EKEIDILKKEL
-174 GNSITING
+174 GNSIKINE
-182 KEKMASIYNALLHLF
+182 KEKTASMYNALLHLF
-197 DPKNYMP
+197 KPEDYMP

-220 KYCKVDADNIDDTYD
+220 KYCKTDTGDDADD
-235 IDEKLKKI
+235 IDKKLKKI
-243 NDGLKN
+243 KDRLENDLKG
-249 ALKNEKNLKENIF
+249 KIELKEKNIF
-262 YDDRVKNMWSGGIDF
+262 YDDSVRNMWSGGIDF

-292 TYQTKQTIEAKKQIK
+292 TYQTKQTIEARKLIE
-307 ENCEYK
+307 ENHEYK

-321 SYEDFMDGVKPIGIE
+321 SYEDFMDGVKPVGIE
-336 NGAMKFELRNGVFK
+336 NGAMKFELKNGVFK
-350 QMCIDAFKELEKNKE
+350 QMCIDAFKDLEKNKE

-394 EDKRLRFDKD
+394 EDKRLRLGED
-404 GNLQGMLVK
+404 GKPQGMLVK

-419 WNNEKHAVYVD
+419 WDNEKHAVYVD

-475 DYDVIADHFAKLINS
+475 DYDVIAKHFDKISEDRLE
-490 KSNAKPDTETY
+490 P
-501 IQTYIELCKDI
+501 YIEFCKDI

-543 SEISRLWNEHIS
+543 IEISKLWEGHIS

-568 KDIETRLN
+568 KDIETRLKE
-576 DMKTKLI
+576 MKTELI
-583 DTYGNSNK
+583 DKYGNSNK